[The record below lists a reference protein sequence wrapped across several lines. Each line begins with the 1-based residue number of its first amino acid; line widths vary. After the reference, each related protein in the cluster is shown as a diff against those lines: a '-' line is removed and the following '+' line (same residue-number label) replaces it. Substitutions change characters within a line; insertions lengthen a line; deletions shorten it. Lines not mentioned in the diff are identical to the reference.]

1 MGHDHD
7 HHDHEHHNADSEEVK
22 LPEVTPVHYTD
33 GRKSVRARPQWDPK
47 ELGNKMLDD
56 MEKGGRLHLKRKRS

>member
-7 HHDHEHHNADSEEVK
+7 HDDPGSDEIK
-22 LPEVTPVHYTD
+22 LPEVTPVHYKD

-56 MEKGGRLHLKRKRS
+56 MEKAGRLHLKRKRT